1 MPWGSQTP
9 IRSRGR
15 PVVLVDEPAEQVPSA
30 DVARLSLADR
40 TGVVVVAMIVAA
52 LGCAV
57 EPVEEDPPERLGGLV
72 LG

>member
-1 MPWGSQTP
+1 MLAATP
-9 IRSRGR
+9 VQERSRGLQSGS
-15 PVVLVDEPAEQVPSA
+15 PE
-30 DVARLSLADR
+30 
-40 TGVVVVAMIVAA
+40 GVVVVAVIVAA